1 MVAKFDDDDEDVEI
15 DNYESS
21 VTKVEDLSDDS
32 DSEEVQKT
40 TTAKVAA
47 DQDCDELD
55 DFLNEDNIDHSV
67 DSMHKDYESI

>member
-1 MVAKFDDDDEDVEI
+1 MVAKFDDDDEDVKI

-32 DSEEVQKT
+32 DSEEVQRTK
-40 TTAKVAA
+40 TAKVAV

-55 DFLNEDNIDHSV
+55 DFLNEGNIDHSV